1 MLHKRLYILW
11 QVINKLKEWEYHIFE
26 ILKCVIGLSYS
37 NKKKHT
43 CLFQKQV
50 CTMKGARMSN
60 KERQQRFREKRDSDP
75 VKRVEYLARRRE
87 KYLSDLKDGKRKNI
101 DQLTERERKKKHMT

>member
-1 MLHKRLYILW
+1 MLLDCLTAI
-11 QVINKLKEWEYHIFE
+11 
-26 ILKCVIGLSYS
+26 
-37 NKKKHT
+37 KKNIR
-43 CLFQKQV
+43 LFQEQV

-75 VKRVEYLARRRE
+75 VKRVEYLAKRRE

-101 DQLTERERKKKHMT
+101 DQLTERERKKKHTT